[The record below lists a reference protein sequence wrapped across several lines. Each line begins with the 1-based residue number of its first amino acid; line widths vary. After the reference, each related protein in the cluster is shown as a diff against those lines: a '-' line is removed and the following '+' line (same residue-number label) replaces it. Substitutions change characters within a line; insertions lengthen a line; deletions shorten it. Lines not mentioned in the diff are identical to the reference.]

1 MDSDR
6 PLGPDLVEAVLDV
19 EQAPGVWVRVTAL
32 LGEPQ
37 PEVGIHRP
45 TVRYIS
51 AAREGGE
58 LVALTSEE
66 IAALGARFERA
77 YYRWRGK
84 ARGDQSGG

>member
-6 PLGPDLVEAVLDV
+6 PLGHDLVEAILDV

-32 LGEPQ
+32 LGAPQ

-45 TVRYIS
+45 TIRFIS

-66 IAALGARFERA
+66 VAALGARFERA
-77 YYRWRGK
+77 YNRWRGK
-84 ARGDQSGG
+84 RGDQPGG

>member
-19 EQAPGVWVRVTAL
+19 EQAPGVWVKVTAL
-32 LGEPQ
+32 LGEPA
-37 PEVGIHRP
+37 GLHRP
-45 TVRYIS
+45 TIRYIS

-58 LVALTSEE
+58 LVALTSEQ